1 MGLIYVL
8 LVTSIVLG
16 GGAYYGYQAR
26 AYNFRKLAGGLFV
39 ITVVLMMFFMLA
51 RGS

>member
-1 MGLIYVL
+1 MGYIYVL

-26 AYNFRKLAGGLFV
+26 AYNSRQLAGGLFA
-39 ITVVLMMFFMLA
+39 ITVVLVMFFMLS